1 MSGFRMCPVGNQAIL
16 CEFGNKI
23 DEKINDDVQV
33 LPWQIKRASICQGWM
48 FREPKYRKDL
58 LELAVI
64 RQEFIRWNLRVD
76 GG

>member
-1 MSGFRMCPVGNQAIL
+1 MSGFRMCPVGDQAIL

-23 DEKINDDVQV
+23 DEKINDDVQA
-33 LPWQIKRASICQGWM
+33 LPWQIKSASICQGWM